1 MKFTRGVAILM
12 LAFLAL
18 SGIAGSIPMIVH
30 PTGNLQYAPPELLRH
45 SPFRSY
51 LIPGILLLTAN
62 GLLSLWVLWL
72 TVRKSPR
79 YAWWVGA
86 QGCVLA
92 GWLIIE
98 MILLRMVHWL
108 HGMYGAVALIL
119 IGAGLALL
127 HEADTERRT

>member
-1 MKFTRGVAILM
+1 MKSVRGVAIIA

-18 SGIAGSIPMIVH
+18 SAIAGSIPMIAH
-30 PTGNLQYAPPELLRH
+30 PAGSLQYVPPELLRH
-45 SPFRSY
+45 SPFHSY

-62 GLLSLWVLWL
+62 GLLCLWVLWVTL
-72 TVRKSPR
+72 RKSPR

-119 IGAGLALL
+119 IGAGLVLL
-127 HEADTERRT
+127 RKTGTEGSA